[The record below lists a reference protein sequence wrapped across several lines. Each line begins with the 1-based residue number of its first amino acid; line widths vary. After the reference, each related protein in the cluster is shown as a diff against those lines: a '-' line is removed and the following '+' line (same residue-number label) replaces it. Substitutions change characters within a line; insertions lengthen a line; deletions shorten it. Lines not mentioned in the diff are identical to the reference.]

1 MPRSGGAVI
10 RMQSTSEKINFLIGS
25 KEILEGMAEIPT
37 QEPFSD
43 DIVEFFTEVSSKL
56 LSSKEVKLYPDVM
69 AYAFWIR
76 RSSFEREKKN
86 YNFVGQR
93 TGRGIAFQ
101 IAPSNIPVQF
111 AVSMT
116 YALIAG
122 NASIVRVSNKEFTQV
137 GIICEAVRE
146 ALRDKCRKMIPYIC
160 IIRYDHD
167 DDITAAL
174 SAVCDIRMIWG
185 GDGTIAAIRKVKVS
199 PRCVDIGFADRYSIA
214 VIDSD
219 KYLTMDADA
228 EANAFYTDTYYSDQ
242 NACSSTRLVVWTGAQ
257 VDEAKKVFW
266 DSLDRIVQKKYD
278 MSAISSSNKLLQ
290 TAVVAAHH
298 PGIRQVKKNNLC
310 VRVELP
316 ELYDDIMEYKGNCGY
331 FFEYMANDLEELIP
345 LFGKECQTVTYIGDD
360 IPVRLRKIIQKYG
373 VRGVDRI
380 VRVGRSMELSFKW
393 DGFDLPIELSREISN
408 M

>member
-1 MPRSGGAVI
+1 
-10 RMQSTSEKINFLIGS
+10 MQSTSEKINFLIGS
-25 KEILEGMAEIPT
+25 KEILEGMGKIPT
-37 QEPFSD
+37 QVPFSD
-43 DIVEFFTEVSSKL
+43 NIIEFFAEISSVL
-56 LSSKEVKLYPDVM
+56 LNCKEAKMYSDVM

-76 RSSFEREKKN
+76 KASFEREKKN
-86 YNFVGQR
+86 YFFNDQR
-93 TGRGIAFQ
+93 TGRGNAFQ

-185 GDGTIAAIRKVKVS
+185 GDGTIAAIRNAKVS

-242 NACSSTRLVVWTGAQ
+242 NACSSTRLVVWTGARA
-257 VDEAKKVFW
+257 DEAKKVFW

-298 PGIRQVKKNNLC
+298 PGIRQVKKDNLC

-345 LFGKECQTVTYIGDD
+345 LFGKECQTVTYLGDD